1 MSWALIAVSGID
13 GESGSIMAATADI
26 IEVLKG
32 EYAEQLTIFTDEP
45 GVYLWMGCITVSDD
59 GVECEQR
66 NLVPLNTDAI
76 DDLLKR
82 SGSVQ

>member
-26 IEVLKG
+26 IDVLKG
-32 EYAEQLTIFTDEP
+32 EFAEQLTIFADDP

-66 NLVPLNTDAI
+66 NLQRLTTDAI
-76 DDLLKR
+76 EDLLKR
-82 SGSVQ
+82 NGSVA